1 MEETGTAA
9 PASAPVKIG
18 DLGPRS
24 RNVNVLF
31 KVVKAGDV
39 REVHSRDGSDHT
51 VADILVGDDTGSV
64 YMALWD
70 ENISKVEEGSA
81 YMLKNGYTSL
91 FRGSIR
97 LNVGRYGELSASEE
111 EMGEVNESNNIS
123 DRTYPD
129 ERRPYGEGY
138 GGGMGR
144 GRPRGGYRDNRSRW
158 KNRF

>member
-1 MEETGTAA
+1 
-9 PASAPVKIG
+9 
-18 DLGPRS
+18 
-24 RNVNVLF
+24 
-31 KVVKAGDV
+31 
-39 REVHSRDGSDHT
+39 
-51 VADILVGDDTGSV
+51 
-64 YMALWD
+64 MALWD
-70 ENISKVEEGSA
+70 ENISKVEEGST

-97 LNVGRYGELSASEE
+97 LNVGRYGELSTSEE
-111 EMGEVNESNNIS
+111 EIGEVNESNNVS

-144 GRPRGGYRDNRSRW
+144 GRPRGGYRDNRTRW